1 MGVKREKYHANGGR
15 FRPWTA
21 RYNEPMDTP
30 SPRHVA
36 QRLYDQSEINFL
48 DDDRKQLNS
57 WADCPG
63 ALDALVAEDGVDF
76 KNIGPGRG
84 KALWTLVSERR
95 PDLLVPL
102 LSKAANQGM
111 IPPVNLAVPDT
122 LLDDNVRGALVE
134 WLVKGPD
141 PDPTLGARL
150 FKQCAMD
157 FVVEGSA
164 KREAVMCDMARTIDF
179 SRIEEMAL
187 WWIKSHCLRDA
198 SRVEELSNSKK
209 SFEML
214 ISNKLDLRSE
224 IIEPRKVGG
233 VHQDRSTPLKHRNIL
248 EMVAY
253 YYAKNGFERGELIL
267 ALIERGADWQK
278 TIEDKDT
285 PPLVREG
292 LVRHP
297 WVRKELLGEM
307 ATAEDRRN
315 KATPKI

>member
-1 MGVKREKYHANGGR
+1 MGVKREKYQANGGR
-15 FRPWTA
+15 FRPWTE

-36 QRLYDQSEINFL
+36 QRLYDQAEINFL

-84 KALWTLVSERR
+84 KALWILVSERR

-102 LSKAANQGM
+102 LAKAADQGM
-111 IPPVNLAVPDT
+111 IPPVNLVVPDT
-122 LLDDNVRGALVE
+122 LLDDNVRGAVVT
-134 WLVKGPD
+134 WLSKGPD

-157 FVVEGSA
+157 FVVDGSA
-164 KREAVMCDMARTIDF
+164 KREAVMADMAGVIES
-179 SRIEEMAL
+179 SRIEETAI
-187 WWIKSHCLRDA
+187 WWVKAHYLRDT
-198 SRVEELSNSKK
+198 SNVGELVNSKK
-209 SFEML
+209 AFETL
-214 ISNKLDLRSE
+214 IGDGLDLRAG
-224 IIEPRKVGG
+224 IVEPRKMGG

-248 EMVAY
+248 EMVAH
-253 YYAKNGFERGELIL
+253 YYAKHGFERGELIL
-267 ALIERGADWQK
+267 ALIERGVDWQK
-278 TIEDKDT
+278 SIEDQET
-285 PPLVREG
+285 PALVREG

-297 WVRKELLGEM
+297 WVRKEILGGLVP
-307 ATAEDRRN
+307 AEDRRN